1 MKQKTLLSK
10 IAIALLLLLNCAL
23 INAQVT
29 VGGTSVPRATLD
41 VVAIPG
47 YAEAQGVI
55 APNLALTVLNANHAV
70 YTTAQ
75 TGAIVYVNDITGGS
89 THAKTA
95 KITKIG
101 YYYFDGTI
109 WQGMGGGGD
118 LPKPRVITNIFNG
131 AVLLATDF
139 NDVQHVIAINIGPS
153 DTPNLIFPNL
163 TSNDFGKIL
172 TLVNKGGMAVQA
184 SLTGVAQN
192 TGLPTPNFSYPMSA
206 TLGPNKS
213 RTFMWLGDMWA
224 EISF

>member
-1 MKQKTLLSK
+1 MKKTVFRLTTLMLFS
-10 IAIALLLLLNCAL
+10 IGAL
-23 INAQVT
+23 INLNAQVT

-41 VVAIPG
+41 VVTIPS

-55 APNLALTVLNANHAV
+55 APNLALSVLNATHAA

-89 THAKTA
+89 THAKTV

-101 YYYFDGTI
+101 YYYFDGAI
-109 WQGMGGGGD
+109 WQGMGGGGE
-118 LPKPRVITNIFNG
+118 LPKPKVITNIFNG

-172 TLVNKGGMAVQA
+172 TLINKGGMAVQA
-184 SLTGVAQN
+184 SLTGVTQN